1 MEKEL
6 IIMVVMIVFI
16 ASVTFTEG
24 LKQYLKLRKVSR
36 SDINQDELELELL
49 RKQNRHLEAR
59 VQTLERIVTDS
70 SYDLKQEINA
80 L

>member
-1 MEKEL
+1 MDKEL

-16 ASVTFTEG
+16 VSMGLTEG
-24 LKQYLKLRKVSR
+24 FKQYLKLRKISK
-36 SDINQDELELELL
+36 SEINQDELELL

-59 VQTLERIVTDS
+59 VQTLEKIVTDS
-70 SYDLKQEINA
+70 SYDLKQQINA

>member
-6 IIMVVMIVFI
+6 IIMVIMIVAI

-24 LKQYLKLRKVSR
+24 FKQYLRLRKVTKME
-36 SDINQDELELELL
+36 INQDELELL
-49 RKQNRHLEAR
+49 RKQNRHLESR
-59 VQTLERIVTDS
+59 VQTLEKIVTDG
-70 SYDLKQEINA
+70 SYDLKQQINS

>member
-24 LKQYLKLRKVSR
+24 LKQYLRLCKVNR
-36 SDINQDELELELL
+36 SDINQYELALL
-49 RKQNRHLEAR
+49 RKQNRHLEER
-59 VQTLERIVTDS
+59 VQTLEKIVTDG
-70 SYDLKQEINA
+70 SYDLKREINA

>member
-6 IIMVVMIVFI
+6 IIMVIMIISI

-24 LKQYLKLRKVSR
+24 FKQYLKLKKVTKA
-36 SDINQDELELELL
+36 DIDQDEIELL
-49 RKQNRHLEAR
+49 RKQNRHLEER
-59 VQTLERIVTDS
+59 VNTLEKIVTDN
-70 SYDLKQEINA
+70 SYDLKREINA

>member
-16 ASVTFTEG
+16 ASVTLTEG
-24 LKQYLKLRKVSR
+24 LKQYLRLRKVSR
-36 SDINQDELELELL
+36 SDINQDELELL

-70 SYDLKQEINA
+70 SYDLKQEINS